1 MTEPTDWESWD
12 LPRQRWLLTER
23 SPAGWPRSLQ
33 LEVAVRVVFP
43 TVLTLSV
50 YLLFAGHSSV
60 GGGFTGGLVAGL
72 AFVLRYVAGG
82 SIELAA
88 AVPIRPPAVIGA
100 GLTLSVVTALVPLAF
115 GEPALTSAVWQWQV
129 PVLGKVK
136 IASSLA
142 LDIGVYLLVLGV
154 VLDLLRTLG
163 SGIET
168 RELELARPD
177 EGRGR

>member
-1 MTEPTDWESWD
+1 M
-12 LPRQRWLLTER
+12 
-23 SPAGWPRSLQ
+23 
-33 LEVAVRVVFP
+33 
-43 TVLTLSV
+43 
-50 YLLFAGHSSV
+50 
-60 GGGFTGGLVAGL
+60 
-72 AFVLRYVAGG
+72 
-82 SIELAA
+82 
-88 AVPIRPPAVIGA
+88 
-100 GLTLSVVTALVPLAF
+100 
-115 GEPALTSAVWQWQV
+115 WQWQV

-177 EGRGR
+177 DGRGR